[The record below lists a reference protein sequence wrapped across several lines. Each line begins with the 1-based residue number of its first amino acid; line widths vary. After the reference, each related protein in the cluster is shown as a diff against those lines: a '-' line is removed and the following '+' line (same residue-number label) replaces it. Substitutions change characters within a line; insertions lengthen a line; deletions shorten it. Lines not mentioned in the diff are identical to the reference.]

1 MIYVDRE
8 NDIVAMVRWI
18 DNSSLDGF
26 VNVLLKA
33 IKKKTVAVEA
43 TVIN

>member
-18 DNSSLDGF
+18 DNNSLDGF
-26 VNVLLKA
+26 VSALLKA
-33 IKKKTVAVEA
+33 MK
-43 TVIN
+43 